1 MGPLGTQDLQDS
13 LAPQG
18 RRGLEVTLCPVYPE
32 TLAPPE
38 KKETLEIQV
47 TQDSRVLQVFVASL
61 DLMELKDTKDSLDFP
76 DYLDDKDLKVLL
88 EIPEKKDAKARVM
101 VESQALQ
108 GSQAPLDSR
117 AQQDTLLSGQQD
129 PLASQGDQ
137 ALRGLKES
145 LAPPAMMDYQDSWVW
160 LGALDQRA
168 REDRMGLQVYL
179 VPRGPHLIS
188 VMQESLV
195 PEAFWALRG
204 P

>member
-1 MGPLGTQDLQDS
+1 MI
-13 LAPQG
+13 
-18 RRGLEVTLCPVYPE
+18 LCPVYPE

-38 KKETLEIQV
+38 RKGTLEIQV

-61 DLMELKDTKDSLDFP
+61 DLMELKETKDNLDFL
-76 DYLDDKDLKVLL
+76 DYLDDKDLQVLL
-88 EIPEKKDAKARVM
+88 EIPEKKDVKATVM
-101 VESQALQ
+101 AESQALQ
-108 GSQAPLDSR
+108 GSQALLDSG
-117 AQQDTLLSGQQD
+117 AQQETLLSGPQD

-137 ALRGLKES
+137 ALRGLKEY

-168 REDRMGLQVYL
+168 REDMMGSQVN
-179 VPRGPHLIS
+179 VAPRGPHVIS
-188 VMQESLV
+188 VMQENLV